1 MRLEFEDISSVTEE
15 TDSASVHGIVTKG
28 SNYFNATVS
37 DGKDGK
43 RTCRLVGFKDSQQNK
58 LKEAMETIT

>member
-37 DGKDGK
+37 E
-43 RTCRLVGFKDSQQNK
+43 FKDSQQNK